1 MTQTTSLAQIKKS
14 FKKRKRDSHK
24 GQNGRVLV
32 IGGSSELAGAPGL
45 AATASLAALKAGT
58 DLVTVLAPEK
68 AGFTINA
75 YSPDLIVKKASG
87 KFFTQKHVKK
97 ALGLAEKSDAVII
110 GMGIGRE
117 KASMRFCRKFVKKN
131 AKPIVIDADAL
142 RACKGMKLKG
152 NSIITPHQNEFMEFT
167 GKKIADK
174 KAEEKIF
181 LVKEAAKRHNC
192 VVLLKAKTPEYANVI
207 SDGKSVSLNNTG
219 NAGMTKGGTGDVL
232 AGLCGA
238 YIALGAKPLE
248 AARAAAFVNG
258 KIGDELKKEMGYG
271 FLASDFVK
279 KIPNWTKKI
288 LE

>member
-1 MTQTTSLAQIKKS
+1 MTQTTSLAQIKKI
-14 FKKRKRDSHK
+14 FKKRKPDSHK

-32 IGGSSELAGAPGL
+32 IGGSSDLVGAPGL
-45 AATASLAALKAGT
+45 AAVASLAALRAGT

-68 AGFTINA
+68 AGFAINS
-75 YSPDLIVKKASG
+75 YSPDLIVKKVSG
-87 KFFTQKHVKK
+87 KFFAPKHMKK
-97 ALGLAEKSDAVII
+97 AIELAEKADAIVI
-110 GMGIGRE
+110 GMGIGKE
-117 KASMRFCRKFVKKN
+117 KASMRFCREFVKKN
-131 AKPIVIDADAL
+131 VKPIVIDADAL

-152 NSIITPHQNEFMEFT
+152 NAIITPHQNEFLEFT

-174 KAEEKIF
+174 NPGEKII
-181 LVKEAAKRHNC
+181 LVKEAAKKHNC
-192 VVLLKAKTPEYANVI
+192 VILLKAKTPKYANVV

-258 KIGDELKKEMGYG
+258 KIGDELKNEMGYG
-271 FLASDFVK
+271 FVASDFAK

-288 LE
+288 FR